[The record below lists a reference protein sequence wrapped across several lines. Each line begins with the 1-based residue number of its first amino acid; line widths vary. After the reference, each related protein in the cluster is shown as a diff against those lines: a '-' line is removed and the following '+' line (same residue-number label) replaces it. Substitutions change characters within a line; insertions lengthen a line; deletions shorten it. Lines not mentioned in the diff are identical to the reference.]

1 MRKDRKHTSEEM
13 LEEYIKIGAYTK
25 MLYIISLT
33 TASKV
38 EAKFGKTNKLTKKI
52 DKITREFLKLRS
64 DLEET
69 MPYEETKRVCE
80 KEGVDP
86 LEIFY
91 GYMSEKQKEM
101 FCNDFK
107 DWLKEE
113 KNEIRTDEYNEYAY
127 GEDL

>member
-1 MRKDRKHTSEEM
+1 MRKDGKHTSEEM

-25 MLYIISLT
+25 MLYIISLK

-52 DKITREFLKLRS
+52 DKIAKEFSKLKS

-69 MPYEETKRVCE
+69 MPYEETKRICE
-80 KEGVDP
+80 KEGVNP
-86 LEIFY
+86 LGIFY
-91 GYMSEKQKEM
+91 GDISEKQREM

-107 DWLKEE
+107 KWLKEE
-113 KNEIRTDEYNEYAY
+113 
-127 GEDL
+127 